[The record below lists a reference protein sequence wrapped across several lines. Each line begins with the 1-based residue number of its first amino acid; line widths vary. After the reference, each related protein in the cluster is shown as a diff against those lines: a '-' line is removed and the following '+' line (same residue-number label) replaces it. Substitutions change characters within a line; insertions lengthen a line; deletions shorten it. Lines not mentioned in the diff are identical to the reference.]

1 MPIYE
6 FECEKCSFK
15 FDLLRKV
22 GEGREALCPQC
33 QGRGR
38 RVFSSVPFIFKGSRW
53 VGESSRAKEDNKPKE
68 KSANKT
74 KNDKKPE
81 KGEKGINEK

>member
-6 FECEKCSFK
+6 FECEECSLK

-22 GEGREALCPQC
+22 GEGREAPCPQC
-33 QGRGR
+33 QGRSR
-38 RVFSSVPFIFKGSRW
+38 RVFSSVPFIFKGSRR
-53 VGESSRAKEDNKPKE
+53 VGESNTPK
-68 KSANKT
+68 KLSADKT

-81 KGEKGINEK
+81 KGEQGINNK